1 MAEHGRPG
9 ERGAALLTV
18 LLLVAVMAIVTATA
32 LERLTL
38 ATKLTGN
45 AAALDQARAYSYAAE
60 TLAAAK
66 IGDLVQA
73 QGNRTTLQGDW
84 NGRPFV
90 LPIPGGLG
98 TATVTDGGN
107 CFNVNSLVGG
117 GGADGTTN
125 FAVRPLGQTQF
136 QSLMEL
142 LGVDAGAAQL
152 IAAATVDWLDSDDA
166 PQPNGAESDFYL
178 QGAVPYRTANQLMA
192 DPSELRVV
200 RGMTPAI
207 YAKLRP
213 WVCALPVAELSPINV
228 NTLLPSQAPLFA
240 MLLPGQLSI
249 GQARE
254 LLAQRPASG
263 YQSPSEFWSVPAAGG
278 VTVGPD
284 VSSQTVV
291 KTRWFMVESDIEL
304 AGATAHETA
313 LYDAKQQPGR
323 PVGPARLVRRSWG
336 DDG

>member
-1 MAEHGRPG
+1 MANPG
-9 ERGAALLTV
+9 KPNERGAALLTV
-18 LLLVAVMAIVTATA
+18 LMLVAVMAVVTATA

-38 ATKLTGN
+38 ATKLAGN

-66 IGDLVQA
+66 IGDLIEA

-84 NGRPFV
+84 NGKPFT

-107 CFNVNSLVGG
+107 CFNVNSLVSGG
-117 GGADGTTN
+117 GSDGVSN
-125 FAVRPLGQTQF
+125 FAARPVADSQF
-136 QSLMEL
+136 RALMEL
-142 LGVDAGAAQL
+142 LGIDPGAAQL
-152 IAAATVDWLDSDDA
+152 IAAATIDWLDSDDV
-166 PQPNGAESDFYL
+166 PQPNGAESDAYL

-213 WVCALPVAELSPINV
+213 WICALPEAELSPING
-228 NTLLPSQAPLFA
+228 NTLLPAQAPLFA
-240 MLLPGQLSI
+240 MLLPGKLSV

-254 LLAQRPASG
+254 LLARRPASG
-263 YQSPSEFWSVPAAGG
+263 YQSTTEFWSVPASGG
-278 VTVGPD
+278 VSPLGE
-284 VSSQTVV
+284 VSAQVV
-291 KTRWFMVESDIEL
+291 MKTRWFVVESDIEL
-304 AGATAHETA
+304 AGASVRETA
-313 LYDAKQQPGR
+313 LYDAEEQP
-323 PVGPARLVRRSWG
+323 VRLVRRSWG